1 MYMTRNNK
9 FKKKMEKKKR
19 RKKKKSEKIQIGEIQ
34 ARSNDPVSGNQSM
47 HCNSNPPFLCFT
59 RQLF

>member
-9 FKKKMEKKKR
+9 FKKKMEKKKEEKR
-19 RKKKKSEKIQIGEIQ
+19 KSEKIQVGEIQ
-34 ARSNDPVSGNQSM
+34 ARYNDPVSGNQSM

>member
-1 MYMTRNNK
+1 MT
-9 FKKKMEKKKR
+9 KKEEKKES
-19 RKKKKSEKIQIGEIQ
+19 KSGKIQIGEIQ